1 MSNRKIEA
9 LALGIAALND
19 FGNPDSKA
27 FQLMNPGLSRAY
39 SFKTLANTD
48 KDGLRIFSS
57 VIGGLRFLVQ
67 DLTWK
72 IDGSSRAKSLDGSKI
87 KPTHKLA
94 DLLHTFKLNSDEH
107 LFTLLDFLSR
117 ALKTDEISFETQL
130 SYFLQKEENRGIL

>member
-1 MSNRKIEA
+1 MALHKLEV
-9 LALGIAALND
+9 LALGIASLND
-19 FGNPDSKA
+19 FFNPDSKA

-48 KDGLRIFSS
+48 ADGLRVFSS

-72 IDGSSRAKSLDGSKI
+72 VDGSSRAKALDGSKI

-117 ALKTDEISFETQL
+117 ALKTEAINFETEL
-130 SYFLQKEENRGIL
+130 SYFLVKDKTDVH